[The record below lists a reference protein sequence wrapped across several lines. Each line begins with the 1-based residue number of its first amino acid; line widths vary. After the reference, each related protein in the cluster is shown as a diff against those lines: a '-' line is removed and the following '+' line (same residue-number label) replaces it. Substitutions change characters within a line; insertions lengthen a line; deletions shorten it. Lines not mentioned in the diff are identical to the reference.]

1 MIEALD
7 QGFASAEQDG
17 LPSVGL
23 CVSLLRTQ
31 TADEANELVEQLA
44 AWRMPRVVALSID
57 GNEAAAGRT
66 GPRFAEAFRKAG
78 AAGLKRTVHAG
89 ESSGPEGVRDAIE
102 LLGADRIDHG
112 VRAIEDNAVVALL
125 AERGISLGVCPTS
138 NIALKV
144 YPSMEAHPLDRL
156 RRAGVRVSINTDDPS
171 LLGTNLPLEYEIARA
186 TYGWTEDVLRDF
198 ARTSIEAS
206 FAGPD
211 IKEKMRGNLSE
222 WGTGLETFDEKRS

>member
-1 MIEALD
+1 
-7 QGFASAEQDG
+7 
-17 LPSVGL
+17 
-23 CVSLLRTQ
+23 
-31 TADEANELVEQLA
+31 
-44 AWRMPRVVALSID
+44 
-57 GNEAAAGRT
+57 
-66 GPRFAEAFRKAG
+66 
-78 AAGLKRTVHAG
+78 
-89 ESSGPEGVRDAIE
+89 VRDAIE

-112 VRAIEDNAVVALL
+112 VRAIEDDAVVALL
-125 AERGISLGVCPTS
+125 AERGIPLGVCPTS

-144 YPSMEAHPLDRL
+144 YSSMEAHPLDRL

-171 LLGTNLPLEYEIARA
+171 LLGTNLPREYEIAMA
-186 TYGWTEDVLRDF
+186 TYGWTEDVLRDL

>member
-1 MIEALD
+1 M
-7 QGFASAEQDG
+7 
-17 LPSVGL
+17 
-23 CVSLLRTQ
+23 
-31 TADEANELVEQLA
+31 
-44 AWRMPRVVALSID
+44 
-57 GNEAAAGRT
+57 
-66 GPRFAEAFRKAG
+66 
-78 AAGLKRTVHAG
+78 
-89 ESSGPEGVRDAIE
+89 
-102 LLGADRIDHG
+102 
-112 VRAIEDNAVVALL
+112 VALL

-171 LLGTNLPLEYEIARA
+171 LLGTNLPREYEIARA
-186 TYGWTEDVLRDF
+186 TYGWTEDTLRDL
-198 ARTSIEAS
+198 ARTSIEVS